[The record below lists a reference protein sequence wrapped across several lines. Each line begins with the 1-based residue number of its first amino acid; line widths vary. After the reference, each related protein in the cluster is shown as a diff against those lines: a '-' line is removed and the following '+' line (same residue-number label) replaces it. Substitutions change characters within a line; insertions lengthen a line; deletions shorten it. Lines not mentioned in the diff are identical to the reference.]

1 MKKIVSALIVLLP
14 FVSTYAYDLEYQGLF
29 YDIDFNSKT
38 MTVVNPFYNPNYDR
52 PYYGYCSGRITI
64 PSSIKFG
71 DNDYTVTA
79 IGESA
84 FNNCSDLTAIVI
96 PNSITKIGRGAFSS
110 CTSLTLV
117 NIPESISEIDNS
129 AFYYCESIDTLI
141 WDNDNI
147 LFSIRLFEWL
157 PNLKHVTIGKIRT
170 DFAPFEECDSLRSAA
185 ILDGTTTIPEGMFLN
200 CSSLKSITIPESVT
214 SIGAWAFS
222 DCYGLESVIIP
233 NGVTHIGTAAFRGCW
248 NLTSINIPNGVKTIE
263 STAFGY
269 CSGLTEIS
277 IPKSVT
283 SVDGAFIGCSN
294 LKKITVDS
302 KNESYDSRDNCNA
315 IIKTDSGT
323 LIQGCSNTV
332 IPNSV
337 TAIGSEAFYDCTSLT
352 SMAIPNSVTT
362 IGDWAFYNC
371 SSLTSVTIP
380 NSVTT
385 IGGWA
390 FYNCSNLTSVTIPN
404 SVTTI
409 GNSVFWGCSNLTSIE
424 IPKSVT
430 TIGLS
435 ILGECPNIISIQVD
449 PANTVYDSRNN
460 CNAIIETATNTLI
473 LGCKNTIIPESVTDI
488 RDYALPEDWETDKPD
503 GPLYAGNVLFSYV
516 GEMPENTTIVVKD
529 GTKRIAS
536 SAFAG
541 CTGLTSIVIPESV
554 TSIGYEAFSG
564 CSLKSI
570 TIPSGI
576 EAIEVSTFRDCSALT
591 SITIPGSVKEIGITA
606 FENCTRLTSVFIQDG
621 VTSIA
626 QGAFDGCKSI
636 STVSIP
642 KSITNI
648 DQQAFDYWDCSI
660 DTLFWNCPN
669 VSISQLKR
677 LYRDS
682 LKFVSIGADVT
693 GIEGAAF
700 ASCSILD
707 SVYISKGVTSIED
720 GAFQYCRKLK
730 SVTIPGSVTSI
741 GNNAF
746 AQCGLTSISI
756 PESVTS
762 IGYGVFSGCPLP
774 NGVLYINDILYD
786 YIGIMPD
793 STTIVVKD
801 GTKRIADGAFSD
813 CRGLTSITIPESV
826 TSIGDG
832 AFANCSGLK
841 SVVIS
846 NGVQIIGDKAF
857 YDCYYLRSISIPE
870 SVTSI
875 GERALDF
882 RFDTLYWNSIDV
894 YPDELIIGDNYY
906 NTNKVIVFGDNY
918 VKHRGLGYAQ
928 RDSEWYKNLPD
939 GPVYLYNWL
948 VGYKGAIPAN
958 TQIEIKEGTVGIAA
972 NAFMPTEYNE
982 DDGLIT
988 SVTIPESVTTI
999 EGGAFTGCGISSIFI
1014 PKSVTSI
1021 GETSFSS
1028 CSYLTTIIVDPENS
1042 VFDSRDNC
1050 NAIIET
1056 ASNTLFQGCSN
1067 TIIPASVTTIGE
1079 YAFQASNLTSITIPE
1094 GVTYISSNA
1103 FSLCEELETIILPE
1117 GLQAIGDKA
1126 FFNCKKLQSIVIP
1139 KSVTSF
1145 GWGVFLFCTSLSS
1158 ISIDWPDEITSIPA
1172 DMFDECH
1179 NLTSINIP
1187 ESVTSI
1193 ESFAF
1198 RNCYNLIDINIPKS
1212 VKTIGQRAF
1221 YGCSGLTK
1229 IPDGLTYIGDEAF
1242 SYCHNI
1248 TSVSIPEDITYVGYR
1263 AFEGCT
1269 GIKSISF
1276 PESMGGFE
1284 TDDLWGLFRVDS
1296 SNVESISFHSS
1307 NPIRYYGSYN
1317 NDFDKCT
1324 LYVPAG
1330 SKEAYR
1336 NRSPWSKFKNIRLLD
1351 DCGLY
1356 IDGIC
1361 YEITSDVDKTVS
1373 VVHRNYQGSI
1383 KIPST
1388 VMIDGT
1394 EYTVTGIAQYAF
1406 SECNE
1411 LTSVTIPPSVTEIEQ
1426 ESFTECNTLND
1437 IIFEGSTII
1446 NKNVFVDCPNIERIV
1461 SKSMVPGIIHLNN
1474 PFIAGD
1480 CETVIKDHK
1489 SKFASVRAN
1498 YREGVNRFVS
1508 SISPF
1513 TTSDRIT
1520 ISSDNIPAGKYRISI
1535 GIVPSPD
1542 SLLNRIHPIVN
1553 AYIGEN
1559 KIVLLD
1565 SIAIEI
1571 VSFDG
1576 WDFPMEMP
1584 YYLVNGTIV
1593 YDTIIDQRGRKKVVK
1608 NILKPIVYE
1617 SLVISESLRIP
1628 EGCTKLELVLQSGVT
1643 LGDYELYSTNI
1654 CIDRVSIE
1662 PLDNIAPESYCGPFT
1677 ESVFNNATLYVQ
1689 EEAVDT
1695 YRNTPGWSL
1704 FKNIAIDTSV
1714 DPIRMGTAKGTG
1726 NSTIHDVIGRK
1737 VMTQDFDELQPGLYI
1752 IDGKK
1757 YLKR

>member
-38 MTVVNPFYNPNYDR
+38 MTVVNPFYNPNYYR

-79 IGESA
+79 IGENA

-141 WDNDNI
+141 WDNDNV
-147 LFSIRLFEWL
+147 LFSVQLFEWL
-157 PNLKHVTIGKIRT
+157 PNLKHVTLGNIIT
-170 DFAPFEECDSLRSAA
+170 ETNPFEYCENLTSAT
-185 ILDGTTTIPEGMFLN
+185 ILDGTTHIQDYLFGGCSGLTDISIPG
-200 CSSLKSITIPESVT
+200 SVRSIGECAFMYCTELTSINIPESVT
-214 SIGAWAFS
+214 SIGLGAFWGCTGLTSIDIPDGVTAIGGSAFKSCSNLRSFIIPAGIKAIENGTFS
-222 DCYGLESVIIP
+222 DCSS
-233 NGVTHIGTAAFRGCW
+233 
-248 NLTSINIPNGVKTIE
+248 LTSIAIPESITRIE
-263 STAFGY
+263 ANAFEY
-269 CSGLTEIS
+269 CSDLSLVVLPDNLSFIGANAFAYCGLTNIVIPAHVDS
-277 IPKSVT
+277 IGVFYYNDQFYYFDDQFYIINP
-283 SVDGAFIGCSN
+283 FIGCSN
-294 LKKITVDS
+294 LRSITID
-302 KNESYDSRDNCNA
+302 
-315 IIKTDSGT
+315 
-323 LIQGCSNTV
+323 
-332 IPNSV
+332 PN
-337 TAIGSEAFYDCTSLT
+337 
-352 SMAIPNSVTT
+352 N
-362 IGDWAFYNC
+362 
-371 SSLTSVTIP
+371 
-380 NSVTT
+380 
-385 IGGWA
+385 
-390 FYNCSNLTSVTIPN
+390 
-404 SVTTI
+404 
-409 GNSVFWGCSNLTSIE
+409 
-424 IPKSVT
+424 KR
-430 TIGLS
+430 
-435 ILGECPNIISIQVD
+435 
-449 PANTVYDSRNN
+449 YDSRNN
-460 CNAIIETATNTLI
+460 CNAIIETASNTL
-473 LGCKNTIIPESVTDI
+473 LACSNNTSFTIPESVTAIENGAFSGCKDLTSLVI
-488 RDYALPEDWETDKPD
+488 PEKITKIETGALSGLSSLSSIVVDPNNTVYDSRDNCNALIETKSNTLILACKTTTVPESVTVTNEWTLKGIDWGKDEPD
-503 GPLYAGNVLFSYV
+503 GVLYINDLLYGYKGN
-516 GEMPENTTIVVKD
+516 MPQGTQIVVRD

-536 SAFAG
+536 SAFSG
-541 CTGLTSIVIPESV
+541 CT
-554 TSIGYEAFSG
+554 
-564 CSLKSI
+564 
-570 TIPSGI
+570 
-576 EAIEVSTFRDCSALT
+576 
-591 SITIPGSVKEIGITA
+591 
-606 FENCTRLTSVFIQDG
+606 
-621 VTSIA
+621 
-626 QGAFDGCKSI
+626 
-636 STVSIP
+636 
-642 KSITNI
+642 
-648 DQQAFDYWDCSI
+648 
-660 DTLFWNCPN
+660 
-669 VSISQLKR
+669 
-677 LYRDS
+677 
-682 LKFVSIGADVT
+682 
-693 GIEGAAF
+693 
-700 ASCSILD
+700 
-707 SVYISKGVTSIED
+707 
-720 GAFQYCRKLK
+720 
-730 SVTIPGSVTSI
+730 
-741 GNNAF
+741 
-746 AQCGLTSISI
+746 
-756 PESVTS
+756 
-762 IGYGVFSGCPLP
+762 
-774 NGVLYINDILYD
+774 
-786 YIGIMPD
+786 
-793 STTIVVKD
+793 
-801 GTKRIADGAFSD
+801 
-813 CRGLTSITIPESV
+813 GLTSITIPESV
-826 TSIGDG
+826 TSIGYNAFGGCTGLKSISIPGSVENIEQCVFEGCSGLTTVYIQDGVTSIDYSAFEGCRSIKTISIPESMSYIDRRAFDYACYIDTLIWNSPNISPSVIKSYYSNSIKFAYIGNKVVQIGDNAFSGCSKLDSVFISEGVKEIGKNAFSQCWTLKAINFPKSLTSIGENVFSGCNSLPQGVMYINDILYCYIGQMPENTSITVKDGTKRISNG
-832 AFANCSGLK
+832 AFANCDGLTSITIPDGVTSIGDLAFAGCYYLK
-841 SVVIS
+841 SVTIPGSVTTIGNEAFAGCGYLSSVVIPD
-846 NGVQIIGDKAF
+846 GVVTIGDKAF
-857 YDCYYLRSISIPE
+857 YNSSVRSISIPE
-870 SVTSI
+870 SVIII
-875 GERALDF
+875 GDRALDCNY
-882 RFDTLYWNSIDV
+882 DTLYWNSINV
-894 YPDELIIGDNYY
+894 YPEAFIVGNNYY
-906 NTNKVIVFGDNY
+906 NNKVIVYGDNWI
-918 VKHRGLGYAQ
+918 KHRGLGYAK
-928 RDSEWYKNLPD
+928 RDTEWYESLPD
-939 GPVYLYNWL
+939 GPVYLDNWL

-958 TQIEIKEGTVGIAA
+958 TQIEIKEGTVGIATS
-972 NAFMPTEYNE
+972 AFIPTEYDE

-988 SVTIPESVTTI
+988 SVSIPESVTTI
-999 EGGAFTGCGISSIFI
+999 EEGAFTGCGISSIFI
-1014 PKSVTSI
+1014 PKSVTRI

-1028 CSYLTTIIVDPENS
+1028 CSYLTTIIVDPENR

-1056 ASNTLFQGCSN
+1056 VSNTLIQGCSN

-1103 FSLCEELETIILPE
+1103 FRLCEELETIILPE
-1117 GLQAIGDKA
+1117 GLQAIGNEA
-1126 FFNCKKLQSIVIP
+1126 FFNCKKLQSIIIP

-1172 DMFDECH
+1172 DMFDGCH

-1426 ESFTECNTLND
+1426 ESFTECNTLSD

-1480 CETVIKDHK
+1480 CESVIKDHK

-1498 YREGVNRFVS
+1498 YREGLNRFVS

-1513 TTSDRIT
+1513 TTHDRNIT

-1576 WDFPMEMP
+1576 WDFPMDIP

-1593 YDTIIDQRGRKKVVK
+1593 YDTIVDQRGRKKVVQ

-1628 EGCTKLELVLQSGVT
+1628 EGCTKLEIVLQSGVT
-1643 LGDYELYSTNI
+1643 EDEYKLCSTNI

-1662 PLDNIAPESYCGPFT
+1662 PLDIIVPESYCGPFT

-1714 DPIRMGTAKGTG
+1714 DPISMGTAMGTG